1 MPEEPN
7 RQVYLSSIR
16 GADEWS
22 YQYFLDYVNYMEES
36 NKNYFTVALPY
47 QLGVKNK
54 YISRSIVEQSF
65 RDNPESRDV
74 IAAETKLGFCK
85 VICIYNPFNCAKPL
99 KSY

>member
-1 MPEEPN
+1 M
-7 RQVYLSSIR
+7 
-16 GADEWS
+16 
-22 YQYFLDYVNYMEES
+22 FLDYVKYMEES

-85 VICIYNPFNCAKPL
+85 VICIYNPFNCVEPL